1 MARLKHQGDKRPL
14 LVGRGCL
21 TRCVFRPIKDAAMA
35 ANHGRL
41 GAATGPETV
50 NHVTTGH
57 VTVFMADCLTVCNVP
72 LALCFRRLSSSPTA
86 RTKS

>member
-21 TRCVFRPIKDAAMA
+21 TRCVFRPIEDAAAA
-35 ANHGRL
+35 ANHGGL
-41 GAATGPETV
+41 GGTAH
-50 NHVTTGH
+50 HVTAGRM
-57 VTVFMADCLTVCNVP
+57 TVFHGCPTLCNVP
-72 LALCFRRLSSSPTA
+72 LALCFRRPSSSPTA